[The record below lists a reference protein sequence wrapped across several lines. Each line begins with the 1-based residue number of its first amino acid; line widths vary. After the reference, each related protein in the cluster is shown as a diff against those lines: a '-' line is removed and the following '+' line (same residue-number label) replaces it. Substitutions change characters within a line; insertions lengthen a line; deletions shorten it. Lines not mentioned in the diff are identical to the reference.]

1 MVRFSIK
8 SMFFSFFLLVGG
20 MILMV
25 AGSASAASIAR
36 YMEKLDRGLIAVQS
50 GTGTFLSWRLFGT
63 DPQDNT
69 FGFNVYK
76 GTTKLNTSVI
86 TNATCYQD
94 NSSGSGT
101 YTVKPVTGSTE
112 GAASEDALVI
122 TGGYVNIPLTAP
134 AGTIANDCSIGD
146 LDGDGQYEL
155 VLKWEASNGRDNS
168 QAGVTN
174 DVWLEGLKINP
185 PKEMWK
191 IDLGPNIRGGAHYTQ
206 HLVYDCDGDGKAEV
220 AVKTAPGTKD
230 GTSSYLK
237 TGPAAGATDNTTKY
251 ANSDGYILTGPEY
264 YTIFEGATG
273 KELVTVNYNPP
284 RGTVSAW
291 GDSYGNRVD
300 RFLSTVAYVDGE
312 RPSFCPCRGM
322 YTRTTIW
329 AVDWRDGK
337 LTTKWFYDTD
347 VSGSGKDGKANSTY
361 MGQGAHNIRA
371 ADVDGDGC
379 DEFIEGACVIDHDG
393 KGLNNTGLG
402 HGDAL
407 HCSDMDPD
415 RPGLEV
421 FMPHEAPSK
430 NGGIAASF
438 RDAATG
444 KIYWTD
450 PGTGDNGRGCCG
462 PMTAGVK
469 GWQMW
474 SGAGGLWDVNHKSV
488 GSKPGSTNFTMWW
501 GADLT
506 RAEENGTS
514 ITPGL
519 TTTGMTSCNG
529 TKSTPCL
536 TADIFGD
543 WREELVLAT
552 SANNALHIYTTTTP
566 TTNRLYT
573 LMHDGGYRISVSSE
587 QAAYNQPPEPGIYI
601 GPSMTLPQ
609 AKPNIKYYDGSSVSA
624 DIMPAHVFAQT
635 PVNFAIK
642 VIGNRTTDLPVQFN
656 GMLKMMTVYD
666 CSGKLIHKAV
676 IRNNAIN
683 LQRDFGM
690 SNGVYMV
697 RVNEKV
703 VSERE

>member
-1 MVRFSIK
+1 MKHKLIGIVSVAIGVVFMIMV
-8 SMFFSFFLLVGG
+8 
-20 MILMV
+20 
-25 AGSASAASIAR
+25 SASAQTTTGR
-36 YMEKLDRGLIAVQS
+36 YMEKLDRGLIAVSS
-50 GTGTFLSWRLFGT
+50 GSGTFLSWRLFGT
-63 DPQDNT
+63 DPQDAT

-76 GTTKLNTSVI
+76 GTTKLNTAVI
-86 TNATCYQD
+86 TNATNYQD
-94 NSSGSGT
+94 NSGGSGT
-101 YTVKPVTGSTE
+101 YTVKPVTGGVE
-112 GAASEDALVI
+112 GTASEQAIVI
-122 TGGYVNIPLTAP
+122 TGGYINIPLTAP
-134 AGTIANDCSIGD
+134 AGTIANDCNIGD
-146 LDGDGQYEL
+146 LDGDGEYEI
-155 VLKWEASNGRDNS
+155 VLKWEASNGKDNS
-168 QAGVTN
+168 QSGVTN

-230 GTSSYLK
+230 GTGAYIK
-237 TGPAAGATDNTTKY
+237 MGPAATASNTTKY

-273 KELVTVNYNPP
+273 KELATVDYQPQ
-284 RGTVSAW
+284 RGTVANW
-291 GDSYGNRVD
+291 GDKYGNRVD

-329 AVDWRDGK
+329 AVDWRGGK
-337 LTTKWFYDTD
+337 LTTKWLYDTD
-347 VSGSGKDGKANSTY
+347 VIGSGKDGKANSTY

-415 RPGLEV
+415 RAGLEV
-421 FMPHEAPSK
+421 FMPHEGASK
-430 NGGIAASF
+430 NGGIAASY
-438 RDAATG
+438 REAATG
-444 KIYWTD
+444 KIIWTD
-450 PGTGDNGRGCCG
+450 PGSGDNGRGCCG
-462 PMTAGVK
+462 PMTAGVR
-469 GWQMW
+469 GWQFW
-474 SGAGGLWDVNHKSV
+474 SGAGGLWDVSHKSV
-488 GSKPGSTNFTMWW
+488 GSKPSSSNFTMWW

-506 RAEENGTS
+506 RAAENGTS
-514 ITPGL
+514 ISPGL

-552 SANNALHIYTTTTP
+552 TGSTALHIYTTTTP

-601 GPSMTLPQ
+601 GPTMTLPL
-609 AKPNIKYYDGSSVSA
+609 AKPKIKYYDGSIVSA
-624 DIMPAHVFAQT
+624 DLPVHVYSQT
-635 PVNFAIK
+635 PVNASLKVYGNKSFA
-642 VIGNRTTDLPVQFN
+642 LPMNLN
-656 GMLKMMTVYD
+656 GMVKSVAIYD
-666 CSGKLIHKAV
+666 ISGKLIQKTIV
-676 IRNNAIN
+676 KKDNLN
-683 LQRDFGM
+683 LQKDFGIA
-690 SNGVYMV
+690 NGLYMV
-697 RVNEKV
+697 KV
-703 VSERE
+703 KGAAKEGI